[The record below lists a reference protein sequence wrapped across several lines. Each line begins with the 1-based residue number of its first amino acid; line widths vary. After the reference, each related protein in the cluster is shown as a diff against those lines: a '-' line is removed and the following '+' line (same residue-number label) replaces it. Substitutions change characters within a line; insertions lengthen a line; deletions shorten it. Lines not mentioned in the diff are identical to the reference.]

1 MPVAVLRNLD
11 PFLPRGQ
18 SARGKVLL
26 AAAFAAALSACT
38 QLPVDGPN
46 HRSIDRGAAT
56 SLLAE
61 RDEVIVNYALIDIN
75 EAVLH
80 AQADAGPGSFYRTF
94 GDNKE
99 SPPSVLVGP
108 GDVLQISVF
117 ESRSGGLFIPADAGV
132 RPGNYVTFPIQ
143 TVDRS
148 GSISVPFAGRIRAAN
163 RTLTEIQLDIE
174 QKLEKRAIEPQ
185 VIVAFTEQNATSVS
199 VVGDVINA
207 ANRFNIRQGGDRIL
221 DMISRAGGI
230 RYPGYETFVTLQRMG
245 HRVTVYFPTLVNN
258 PDENIYARP
267 GDTIY
272 VYREQQKFV
281 ALGAVATAGQTF
293 GLTGQFAFEQ
303 EKLSLNEALAKAGG
317 LIDSRA
323 NASQV
328 FLYRPEFRS
337 VLESIGADLHNFP
350 PGQNIIP
357 TVYRA
362 NFRDPSAFFFTQG
375 FPLRNR
381 DIIYVANADSV
392 EVTKFLN
399 YIRTI
404 TSTVSG
410 VASDTVITGDAAAG
424 RHILGN

>member
-1 MPVAVLRNLD
+1 MAVAM
-11 PFLPRGQ
+11 
-18 SARGKVLL
+18 SASG
-26 AAAFAAALSACT
+26 CT
-38 QLPVDGPN
+38 SLPVDGPN
-46 HRSIDRGAAT
+46 HRSIDLGATT
-56 SLLAE
+56 SMLSPHN
-61 RDEVIVNYALIDIN
+61 EVVINYALLDIN
-75 EAVLH
+75 EQVLR
-80 AQADAGPGSFYRTF
+80 AQVDAGPGSLFGTF
-94 GDNKE
+94 GNKE
-99 SPPSVLVGP
+99 GPPQVLVGP

-132 RPGNYVTFPIQ
+132 RPGNYVTFPTQ

-148 GSISVPFAGRIRAAN
+148 GFISIPFAGRVRAAN
-163 RTLTEIQLDIE
+163 RTLTDIQLEIE
-174 QKLEKRAIEPQ
+174 QKLERRAIEPQ
-185 VIVAFTEQNATSVS
+185 VIVAFTEQNATAVS

-207 ANRFNIRQGGDRIL
+207 ANRFNIRQGGDKIL

-230 RYPGYETFVTLQRMG
+230 RFPGYETFVTLQRKG
-245 HRVTVYFPTLVNN
+245 VRATVYFPTLVNI
-258 PDENIYARP
+258 PAENIYVAP

-303 EKLSLNEALAKAGG
+303 ERLSLNEALAKAGG

-323 NASQV
+323 NPSQV
-328 FLYRPEFRS
+328 FLYRPEFRT
-337 VLESIGADLHNFP
+337 VLESLGADVSAFP
-350 PGQNIIP
+350 PDQKLIP

-375 FPLRNR
+375 FQLRNR
-381 DIIYVANADSV
+381 DILYVANADSV
-392 EVTKFLN
+392 EVSKFLG

-410 VASDTVITGDAAAG
+410 VASDVVITGDAGAG
-424 RHILGN
+424 RHVLGRD

>member
-1 MPVAVLRNLD
+1 VVVLRNLD
-11 PFLPRGQ
+11 RA
-18 SARGKVLL
+18 SRGKNIARSKTLIAV
-26 AAAFAAALSACT
+26 AIATALSACT
-38 QLPVDGPN
+38 QLPIDGPN

-56 SLLAE
+56 SMLSE

-163 RTLTEIQLDIE
+163 RTLTDIQLDIE

-185 VIVAFTEQNATSVS
+185 VIVAFTEQNATAVS

-258 PDENIYARP
+258 PDENVYARP

-337 VLESIGADLHNFP
+337 VLQSIGADLRNFP
-350 PGQNIIP
+350 PGQDIIP

-375 FPLRNR
+375 FQLRNR

-410 VASDTVITGDAAAG
+410 VASDTVITGDAVTG

>member
-1 MPVAVLRNLD
+1 LRGLQKAT
-11 PFLPRGQ
+11 FAQ
-18 SARGKVLL
+18 ALL
-26 AAAFAAALSACT
+26 AIAVAMSSSGCT

-46 HRSIDRGAAT
+46 HRSIDLGAT
-56 SLLAE
+56 SSMLAT
-61 RDEVIVNYALIDIN
+61 RDEVVINYTLVDIN
-75 EAVLH
+75 EAVLQ
-80 AQADAGPGSFYRTF
+80 AQVDAGPGSLHRTF
-94 GDNKE
+94 GNSK
-99 SPPSVLVGP
+99 SGPPQVLVGP

-132 RPGNYVTFPIQ
+132 RPGNYVTFPVQ

-148 GSISVPFAGRIRAAN
+148 GFISIPFAGRIRAAN
-163 RTLTEIQLDIE
+163 RTLTDIQLEIE

-185 VIVAFTEQNATSVS
+185 VIVAFTEQNATAVS

-207 ANRFNIRQGGDRIL
+207 ANRFNIRQGGDKIL

-230 RYPGYETFVTLQRMG
+230 RYPGYETFVTLQRKG
-245 HRVTVYFPTLVNN
+245 VRATVYFPTLVNV
-258 PDENIYARP
+258 PEENIYVAP
-267 GDTIY
+267 GDTVY

-317 LIDSRA
+317 LIDNRA
-323 NASQV
+323 NPSQV

-337 VLESIGADLHNFP
+337 VLMSMGADVSGFP
-350 PGQNIIP
+350 PEQKMIP

-375 FPLRNR
+375 FQLRNR
-381 DIIYVANADSV
+381 DILYVANADSV
-392 EVTKFLN
+392 EVSKFLG

-410 VASDTVITGDAAAG
+410 VASDVVITGDAGAG
-424 RHILGN
+424 RHVLGQ